1 MTEIDANY
9 IARTHG
15 TDALRRTIDSNT
27 STRAMP
33 DREQYADTTDESS
46 AGVATNL
53 ALIEDEVIEIHA
65 AAEDQKPL
73 FDENA
78 PSAAEGDSG
87 PAVTAPSS
95 QSAEMEADKTNSGQ
109 QQDDH
114 QENQQNQRQKTK
126 SGNGTPPP
134 PVPPSVQWPD
144 LDKRGNPKRTY
155 RNARAAME
163 ALGIICSYDEFHDR
177 MFVAG
182 HSVGE
187 WAGEL
192 SDALGYVLR
201 QAIIDNFELDPGK
214 NNVSDATTELCL
226 ERRFNPILDYLNGL
240 KWDGI
245 QRLGNWL
252 ATYLGADDTPLNRA
266 IGERTLIA
274 AVRRAR
280 KPGCK
285 FDYILTLEGP
295 EGTMKSM
302 AISVLAGPGNF
313 SDQTILTQSDK
324 EQQEL
329 VSGIWLFELA
339 DLAGMRRAD
348 VEKVKAFATRTH
360 DRARPAYGRRRI
372 DAPRRCIFVATT
384 NDDEYLKSQTG
395 NRRFWPVKTGTIDIV
410 SLRRDR
416 NQLWA
421 EAAKLEAEGA
431 SLTLP
436 SELLDDARA
445 AQDERREHDPW
456 DDLLASACGAVYPN
470 DDGGEEER
478 ISTDELLKV
487 CLAIPPDRMH
497 NTHTTRLKRT
507 MRRLGWSGPKKLWMG
522 TGQKRGY
529 FRKVSKQ
536 DGYPA

>member
-1 MTEIDANY
+1 
-9 IARTHG
+9 
-15 TDALRRTIDSNT
+15 
-27 STRAMP
+27 
-33 DREQYADTTDESS
+33 
-46 AGVATNL
+46 
-53 ALIEDEVIEIHA
+53 
-65 AAEDQKPL
+65 
-73 FDENA
+73 
-78 PSAAEGDSG
+78 
-87 PAVTAPSS
+87 VTAPSS
-95 QSAEMEADKTNSGQ
+95 QSAEMKADKTNSGQ
-109 QQDDH
+109 QQGDH
-114 QENQQNQRQKTK
+114 QKKQQNHREKTK
-126 SGNGTPPP
+126 NGNDIPAPPI
-134 PVPPSVQWPD
+134 PPSVQWPD

-182 HSVGE
+182 HRVGE

-285 FDYILTLEGP
+285 FDYILTLEGS

-302 AISVLAGPGNF
+302 AVSVLAGAGNF

-395 NRRFWPVKTGTIDIV
+395 NRRFWPVRTGTIDIV

-416 NQLWA
+416 DQLWA

-436 SELLDDARA
+436 GELLDDARA
-445 AQDERREHDPW
+445 AQDERREQDPW
-456 DDLLASACGAVYPN
+456 DDLLAGVACVTVYPN

-478 ISTDELLKV
+478 IATDELLKV
-487 CLAIPPDRMH
+487 HLAIPPDRMH
-497 NTHTTRLKRT
+497 NTHTTRLKGT

>member
-33 DREQYADTTDESS
+33 DREQYADTTNEFS

-95 QSAEMEADKTNSGQ
+95 QSAEMEADKANSGQ

-240 KWDGI
+240 KWDIAVSASKDGNCAWSTADGTTRRSSSE
-245 QRLGNWL
+245 RLRPDPAWR
-252 ATYLGADDTPLNRA
+252 P
-266 IGERTLIA
+266 
-274 AVRRAR
+274 
-280 KPGCK
+280 
-285 FDYILTLEGP
+285 
-295 EGTMKSM
+295 
-302 AISVLAGPGNF
+302 
-313 SDQTILTQSDK
+313 QSDR
-324 EQQEL
+324 L
-329 VSGIWLFELA
+329 
-339 DLAGMRRAD
+339 
-348 VEKVKAFATRTH
+348 
-360 DRARPAYGRRRI
+360 
-372 DAPRRCIFVATT
+372 
-384 NDDEYLKSQTG
+384 
-395 NRRFWPVKTGTIDIV
+395 
-410 SLRRDR
+410 
-416 NQLWA
+416 
-421 EAAKLEAEGA
+421 
-431 SLTLP
+431 
-436 SELLDDARA
+436 ARA
-445 AQDERREHDPW
+445 LRVTSREGGSLSPHRYASREVLLGPVDE
-456 DDLLASACGAVYPN
+456 A
-470 DDGGEEER
+470 
-478 ISTDELLKV
+478 
-487 CLAIPPDRMH
+487 
-497 NTHTTRLKRT
+497 
-507 MRRLGWSGPKKLWMG
+507 
-522 TGQKRGY
+522 
-529 FRKVSKQ
+529 
-536 DGYPA
+536 